1 LFKRL
6 LLSLRIS
13 MSKVYGYPVHTP
25 TLDKCVY
32 TKKIEMLVKERQES
46 VKEAP
51 TPNDRLNPIY
61 NMRPRW

>member
-1 LFKRL
+1 
-6 LLSLRIS
+6 

-32 TKKIEMLVKERQES
+32 TKKIEMFVKERQES